1 MRPELS
7 PFAELINQQVQSRLV
22 RAQQLA
28 EDARFITS
36 AWERG
41 DVDTLVALGAL
52 NADQAEGL
60 RQLLSAPTL

>member
-1 MRPELS
+1 MSEQLNV
-7 PFAELINQQVQSRLV
+7 FADLIKQHAQFRLV
-22 RAQQLA
+22 QAQRLA

-52 NADQAEGL
+52 NADQAERL
-60 RQLLSAPTL
+60 RRLLSAPTL